1 MYDATDILDL
11 CQLEADKR
19 RESEGGSMDE
29 KAPSCCQSLL
39 FCLRNSVFAHKI
51 GSQIKELNKWM
62 DDIHKE
68 ADRFKFNIG
77 LGSNPEPRKLTD
89 AERSTQMTTFEFN
102 ESAIVGDKIEQDTRE
117 LSQLLTTSGDHDIK
131 VVSIVGTGGMGK
143 TTLAQKIFNDTSVQK
158 HFKVKIWL
166 SITQHFDEVEMLRTA
181 IKHAGGDHGNEHD
194 KTLLTRTLT
203 NTLSTGRFIL
213 VLDDVWGVHDFNFF
227 ILCCEAFE
235 RRNTVERRAVDCHN
249 NRAKEVAH

>member
-77 LGSNPEPRKLTD
+77 LGSNPEPRKLTN
-89 AERSTQMTTFEFN
+89 AERSMQMMTSEFN
-102 ESAIVGDKIEQDTRE
+102 ESAIVGEKIEQDTRE
-117 LSQLLTTSGDHDIK
+117 LAQLLITSGSHDIK
-131 VVSIVGTGGMGK
+131 LVSIVGTGGMGK
-143 TTLAQKIFNDTSVQK
+143 TTLGQKIFNDTSVQE
-158 HFKVKIWL
+158 HFKVKVWL
-166 SITQHFDEVEMLRTA
+166 SITQHFDHEVEMLRTA
-181 IKHAGGDHGNEHD
+181 IKHAGGDPGNEHD
-194 KTLLTRTLT
+194 KTVLTRTLT
-203 NTLSTGRFIL
+203 NTLSTGRFLLI
-213 VLDDVWGVHDFNFF
+213 LDDVWSVQAWNQVLSVP
-227 ILCCEAFE
+227 ISNA
-235 RRNTVERRAVDCHN
+235 T
-249 NRAKEVAH
+249 

>member
-117 LSQLLTTSGDHDIK
+117 LSQLQTTSGDHDIK

-143 TTLAQKIFNDTSVQK
+143 TTLAQKIFSDTSVQK
-158 HFKVKIWL
+158 HCKVKIWL

-213 VLDDVWGVHDFNFF
+213 VLDDVWSVQAWSQV
-227 ILCCEAFE
+227 LSVPV
-235 RRNTVERRAVDCHN
+235 RNASQKQPGN
-249 NRAKEVAH
+249 